1 MRLRRRIVVGETC
14 MDVLLDEGCVGPVPD
29 LVCEARRI
37 VEDKIDRSP
46 EFRSSLSPLKAGGSD
61 HRLIGR
67 MCRAAETAGVGP
79 MASVAGAVASYVI
92 EGLIARGCDYA
103 VVDNGGDLAIFSD
116 EELTVGLYTGRLS
129 TSRFGL
135 RIPRTDGIM
144 GICSSSGVV
153 GPSLSFGRSDIATVI
168 SGDPVLSDA
177 CATRLGNEI
186 ATEGDLAPAAES
198 VCRIRGVAGC
208 LAAIGESVCTC
219 GDVPEVVIASL
230 RRLASPSSFPSAVE
244 SMFPVPWVGLYAQY
258 KCGCPHI
265 CPAIFRNAYMGYH
278 YRHS

>member
-1 MRLRRRIVVGETC
+1 MRVRERFVVGETC
-14 MDVLLDEGCVGPVPD
+14 MDVLLDEACVGPVPD
-29 LVCEARRI
+29 LICEARRI
-37 VEDKIDRSP
+37 VEDKIGRSP
-46 EFRSSLSPLKAGGSD
+46 EFGSSLSPLKADGSD
-61 HRLIGR
+61 HSLIGR
-67 MCRAAETAGVGP
+67 MCRAAEMAGVGP

-103 VVDNGGDLAIFSD
+103 VIDNGGDLAIFSD
-116 EELTVGLYTGRLS
+116 EEVTVGLYTGRYS

-186 ATEGDLAPAAES
+186 AEEGDLAPAAES
-198 VCRIRGVAGC
+198 VCGIRGVRGC
-208 LAAIGESVCTC
+208 LAAVGESVCTC
-219 GDVPEVVIASL
+219 GDVPEIVIVGSSRSVVPPSL
-230 RRLASPSSFPSAVE
+230 P
-244 SMFPVPWVGLYAQY
+244 
-258 KCGCPHI
+258 
-265 CPAIFRNAYMGYH
+265 
-278 YRHS
+278 